1 MANILFSPIFARF
14 SLYQVLKSV
23 SLLKMPDAPLWVV
36 FKSTV
41 FFLACC
47 VAVPNELYAAT
58 AKTDMRV
65 VIDISGSMKKTDPS
79 NLRIPAVQLML
90 NLAKEGDRF
99 GVWTFGQYV
108 NMLVPHKDV
117 TTEWRKGAIK
127 QTDLINS
134 VALYTNIGLA
144 LEKASLNQTE
154 SDPNWDKTIVLL
166 SDGKVDI
173 SKNRAE
179 NEKEKQR
186 ILSQVV
192 PSLRR
197 AGFKIHS
204 VALSE
209 SADLE
214 FLRTLGVDTG
224 GSFSIARDADELLE
238 IFVEASDKANAPE
251 QVPLEGNA
259 FDIDKTVDEF
269 TALIFRKP
277 GSPVTKLIDPRGK
290 KYSYKR
296 SGKRI
301 NWFNDKRYDLITVQ
315 APRSG
320 TWKLEAD
327 IGNGNRVTVVSD
339 LNLIVKGLPDNVIE
353 GERVTMRMYLSEQGS
368 ALTNPDFLKL
378 MDITFSQ
385 RTSAGELFE
394 GALSKNKKGGAI
406 LPKDGV
412 YSAKLGR
419 TLTDGKHEFNILVDG
434 KTFRRK
440 RTHQMTVHTDVLDID
455 VASSGGDALAEH
467 FLRITPKVALL
478 DVDKLEILAQIQ
490 APNGEKQVSSAMPEN
505 NGEWRLGVPAFG
517 GLGMYQVL
525 VKVNGISVNGKPFE
539 LVQGPYRIDHSDTG
553 LTDDVSFMDD
563 ELTDEMLDVDLSIDE
578 EIEEAEF
585 IDDVVPEELP
595 ALDVIETAVEE
606 SAPEV
611 EVPIEVPVEV
621 PVESEAVITE
631 EATEDAPEEELNIL
645 VLGGAFMLA
654 NLILLGG
661 GFFLYR
667 KMANNQDASELAN
680 EQDIMKAQKTRA
692 DAISKV
698 APAVAKPTEGGGDEE
713 QTIMRSSGN
722 TATTEEL
729 TVTQIQPQKP
739 VVAPDTLEPQPT
751 EEEDNAYVNT
761 ADPMELDDDEFIEI
775 DDEFDELDEEVGD
788 ALDGLDELDVMLSE
802 QEEAVSGDSETE
814 KDKKDPFVND
824 EFQLDSPE
832 E

>member
-1 MANILFSPIFARF
+1 MANKLFGSIFAKF
-14 SLYQVLKSV
+14 YLV
-23 SLLKMPDAPLWVV
+23 
-36 FKSTV
+36 TV
-41 FFLACC
+41 FLLAFF
-47 VAVPNELYAAT
+47 VIASVDLYAAP

-79 NLRIPAVQLML
+79 NLRIPAVKLML

-117 TTEWRKGAIK
+117 TPNWRKEALK
-127 QTDLINS
+127 QTELINS

-154 SDPNWDKTIVLL
+154 SDPGWEKTIVLL

-173 SKNRAE
+173 SKSRAE
-179 NEKEKQR
+179 SEKEKQR
-186 ILSQVV
+186 ILSKVI

-209 SADLE
+209 NADLE

-251 QVPLEGNA
+251 QVPLEGNE
-259 FDIDKTVDEF
+259 FDIDKTVNEF

-277 GSPVTKLIDPRGK
+277 ESPVTKLIDPRGK

-296 SGKRI
+296 PGKSI
-301 NWFNDKRYDLITVQ
+301 NWFSDKRYDLITVQ

-320 TWKLEAD
+320 TWKFEAD
-327 IGNGNRVTVVSD
+327 IGKGNRVTVVSD
-339 LNLIVKGLPDNVIE
+339 LNLVVEGLPDNVIE
-353 GERVTMRMYLSEQGS
+353 GERVTMLMYLSEQGK
-368 ALTNPDFLKL
+368 ALSSPDFLKL

-385 RTSAGELFE
+385 RTSTGEVFE
-394 GALSKNKKGGAI
+394 GALSKNKKGEPI

-412 YSAKLGR
+412 YTAKLGR

-440 RTHQMTVHTDVLDID
+440 RIHQMTVHTDVLDVDI
-455 VASSGGDALAEH
+455 ASSSSDLQTEH
-467 FLRITPKVALL
+467 YLTIMPKVALI
-478 DVDKLEILAQIQ
+478 DTKELEILAQIQ
-490 APNGEKQVSSAMPEN
+490 APDGEKQVNAAEPVT
-505 NGEWRLGVPAFG
+505 GEVWRLIVPAFG
-517 GLGMYQVL
+517 GLGKYQVL

-539 LVQGPYRIDHSDTG
+539 LVQGPYRIDHSGTD
-553 LTDDVSFMDD
+553 LTDDVSFVDD
-563 ELTDEMLDVDLSIDE
+563 ELTDEMLNVDLSIDE
-578 EIEEAEF
+578 EFDESEPIE
-585 IDDVVPEELP
+585 DVVPEVLVPEVIETPLEEPVVEVEIATEELP
-595 ALDVIETAVEE
+595 AIVGEEVVDV
-606 SAPEV
+606 
-611 EVPIEVPVEV
+611 
-621 PVESEAVITE
+621 
-631 EATEDAPEEELNIL
+631 PEEELDIL
-645 VLGGAFMLA
+645 VLGGAFLLA
-654 NLILLGG
+654 NFLLLGG

-667 KMANNQDASELAN
+667 KMTNTQDATELAE
-680 EQDIMKAQKTRA
+680 EQSIMQAQKVRA
-692 DAISKV
+692 EAKRTV
-698 APAVAKPTEGGGDEE
+698 APAVASPVMMAEDEE
-713 QTIMRSSGN
+713 EPTVMRSSGDI
-722 TATTEEL
+722 AATEEL

-739 VVAPDTLEPQPT
+739 VAAQEVLEPQPT

-775 DDEFDELDEEVGD
+775 DDEFDELDDEEGD

-802 QEEAVSGDSETE
+802 QEDAVSGNSNAED
-814 KDKKDPFVND
+814 DKKDPFVND

-832 E
+832 D

>member
-1 MANILFSPIFARF
+1 MTNNLFGLIFARF
-14 SLYQVLKSV
+14 YLVAVFQRATSFLRSWVPV
-23 SLLKMPDAPLWVV
+23 AFIFPVV
-36 FKSTV
+36 F
-41 FFLACC
+41 LAFCMTAS
-47 VAVPNELYAAT
+47 VDLHAAP

-79 NLRIPAVQLML
+79 NLRIPAVKLML

-117 TTEWRKGAIK
+117 TPEWRKKALK
-127 QTDLINS
+127 QTELINS

-144 LEKASLNQTE
+144 LEKASLNQAE
-154 SDPNWDKTIVLL
+154 SDPDWEKTIVLL

-173 SKNRAE
+173 SKSRVE
-179 NEKEKQR
+179 SEKEKQR
-186 ILSQVV
+186 ILTQVV

-209 SADLE
+209 NADLD

-251 QVPLEGNA
+251 QVPLEGNE
-259 FDIDKTVDEF
+259 FDIDNTVNEF

-296 SGKRI
+296 PGKNI

-320 TWKLEAD
+320 KWKLESD
-327 IGNGNRVTVVSD
+327 PGKGNRVTVVSD

-353 GERVTMRMYLSEQGS
+353 GERVTMRMYLSEQGK
-368 ALTNPDFLKL
+368 ALASPDFLKL

-385 RTSAGELFE
+385 HTGAGEVFE
-394 GALSKNKKGGAI
+394 GALSRNKKGEPI

-440 RTHQMTVHTDVLDID
+440 RTHQMTVHTDVLDVDITSTGSE
-455 VASSGGDALAEH
+455 VQTEH
-467 FLRITPKVALL
+467 FLTITPKVALI
-478 DVDKLEILAQIQ
+478 DTNKLEILAQIQ
-490 APNGEKQVSSAMPEN
+490 APNGEKQVSTAEPIG
-505 NGEWRLGVPAFG
+505 GEVWQLGVPAFG
-517 GLGMYQVL
+517 GLGKYKVL

-539 LVQGPYRIDHSDTG
+539 LVQGPYRIDHTDTG
-553 LTDDVSFMDD
+553 LTDDMSFVDD

-578 EIEEAEF
+578 EIEEPEPIVDVVSEVSVPDVVEVPLDEPAAEVEMVSEEKVPSV
-585 IDDVVPEELP
+585 DGGAADVPEED
-595 ALDVIETAVEE
+595 LD
-606 SAPEV
+606 
-611 EVPIEVPVEV
+611 
-621 PVESEAVITE
+621 
-631 EATEDAPEEELNIL
+631 IL
-645 VLGGAFMLA
+645 VLGGSFLFANML
-654 NLILLGG
+654 LLGG

-667 KMANNQDASELAN
+667 KMTNTQDATDLAE
-680 EQDIMKAQKTRA
+680 EQGIMQAQQARA
-692 DAISKV
+692 ARRPV
-698 APAVAKPTEGGGDEE
+698 APAETAPVVMEGDGEE
-713 QTIMRSSGN
+713 QTIMRPSGDM
-722 TATTEEL
+722 AAAEEL

-739 VVAPDTLEPQPT
+739 VAAPETLEPQPT

-775 DDEFDELDEEVGD
+775 DDEFDELDDEMDD

-802 QEEAVSGDSETE
+802 QEDAISDSSNTE
-814 KDKKDPFVND
+814 DDKKDPFVND

>member
-14 SLYQVLKSV
+14 NLYAPRQSV
-23 SLLKMPDAPLWVV
+23 SPLTRPRARQRAVIT
-36 FKSTV
+36 S
-41 FFLACC
+41 LAFILAAF
-47 VAVPNELYAAT
+47 VAFAVPELHAAS

-79 NLRIPAVQLML
+79 NLRIPAVKLML

-117 TTEWRKGAIK
+117 TPDWRKEAIK

-154 SDPNWDKTIVLL
+154 ADQNWDKTIVLL

-179 NEKEKQR
+179 SEKEKQR
-186 ILSQVV
+186 ILTRVV
-192 PSLRR
+192 PSLRK

-209 SADLE
+209 NADLE

-224 GSFSIARDADELLE
+224 GSFSIARNADELLG

-251 QVPLEGNA
+251 QVPLEGNK
-259 FDIDKTVDEF
+259 FDIDKTVNEF

-327 IGNGNRVTVVSD
+327 VGKGNRVTVVSD
-339 LNLIVKGLPDNVIE
+339 LNLVVKGLPDNVIE
-353 GERVTMRMYLSEQGS
+353 GERVTMRMYLSEQGR
-368 ALTNPDFLKL
+368 ALTNPDFLKI

-385 RTSAGELFE
+385 RTSAGELFQ
-394 GALSKNKKGGAI
+394 GALSKNKKGEPI
-406 LPKDGV
+406 LPEDGV

-440 RTHQMTVHTDVLDID
+440 RTHQMMVHTDVLDIN
-455 VASSGGDALAEH
+455 VASSGGDAQSGQ

-478 DVDKLEILAQIQ
+478 DTDQLEILAQIQ
-490 APNGEKQVSSAMPEN
+490 APNGEKQVSAAEPSAD
-505 NGEWRLGVPAFG
+505 GEWRLGVPAYG

-525 VKVNGISVNGKPFE
+525 VKVNGMSVNGKPFE

-553 LTDDVSFMDD
+553 LTDGVDFVDD
-563 ELTDEMLDVDLSIDE
+563 ELTDEMLDVDLSIDD
-578 EIEEAEF
+578 EIEEPEP
-585 IDDVVPEELP
+585 IEEVVQDTPT
-595 ALDVIETAVEE
+595 LDVGEAVVEEPEVEE
-606 SAPEV
+606 SPE
-611 EVPIEVPVEV
+611 PQPVT
-621 PVESEAVITE
+621 TE
-631 EATEDAPEEELNIL
+631 EVVVETPEEELDIL

-654 NLILLGG
+654 NLLLLGG
-661 GFFLYR
+661 GFFLYK
-667 KMANNQDASELAN
+667 KMANNQDATELAK
-680 EQDIMKAQKTRA
+680 EQDIMQIQKVRA
-692 DAISKV
+692 EAVIREAPVV
-698 APAVAKPTEGGGDEE
+698 AAGEEE
-713 QTIMRSSGN
+713 QTIMRPTSDI
-722 TATTEEL
+722 AATEEL

-739 VVAPDTLEPQPT
+739 APAMPEPQPT

-775 DDEFDELDEEVGD
+775 DDEFDELDEEMG
-788 ALDGLDELDVMLSE
+788 DGLDELDVMLSE
-802 QEEAVSGDSETE
+802 QEDVVSGESEAE
-814 KDKKDPFVND
+814 DDKKDPFVND

>member
-1 MANILFSPIFARF
+1 MANIPFSPTLFARLCLLAVYRRVP
-14 SLYQVLKSV
+14 S
-23 SLLKMPDAPLWVV
+23 LKMRGAWLRTARIFTAFLFAFPLIFVV
-36 FKSTV
+36 VSVETQ
-41 FFLACC
+41 
-47 VAVPNELYAAT
+47 AAS

-79 NLRIPAVQLML
+79 NLRIPAVKLML
-90 NLAKEGDRF
+90 NLAKQGDRF

-117 TTEWRKGAIK
+117 TPEWRQEAIR
-127 QTDLINS
+127 QTNLINS

-154 SDPNWDKTIVLL
+154 SDPNWDKSIVLL

-179 NEKEKQR
+179 SEREKQR

-192 PSLRR
+192 PSLRK

-209 SADLE
+209 NADLE

-251 QVPLEGNA
+251 QVPLEGNT
-259 FDIDKTVDEF
+259 FDIDKTVNEF
-269 TALIFRKP
+269 TALVFRKP
-277 GSPVTKLIDPRGK
+277 GAPVTKLVDPRGK

-296 SGKRI
+296 SGRSI
-301 NWFNDKRYDLITVQ
+301 NWFSDDRYDLITVQ

-320 TWKLEAD
+320 QWKLEAD
-327 IGNGNRVTVVSD
+327 IGKGNRVTVVSD
-339 LNLIVKGLPDNVIE
+339 LNLVVKGLPDNVIE
-353 GERVTMRMYLSEQGS
+353 GERVTMRMYLSEQGR

-394 GALSKNKKGGAI
+394 GALSKNKKGKHI

-419 TLTDGKHEFNILVDG
+419 TLTDGKHVFDILVDG

-455 VASSGGDALAEH
+455 VASSGGDVDAEH
-467 FLRITPKVALL
+467 FLKIFPKVALI
-478 DVDKLEILAQIQ
+478 DTKKLEILAQIQ
-490 APNGEKQVSSAMPEN
+490 APNGEKQVSTAEAADAGM
-505 NGEWRLGVPAFG
+505 WRLGVPAFG

-553 LTDDVSFMDD
+553 LTDDVNFVDD
-563 ELTDEMLDVDLSIDE
+563 ELTDDMLDVDLSIDE
-578 EIEEAEF
+578 EIEEPEF
-585 IDDVVPEELP
+585 IDEVVPDIPPLEVVEEPAEEL
-595 ALDVIETAVEE
+595 E
-606 SAPEV
+606 PEV
-611 EVPIEVPVEV
+611 EVATDQQPAPVDD
-621 PVESEAVITE
+621 AVAE
-631 EATEDAPEEELNIL
+631 APEEELNIL
-645 VLGGAFMLA
+645 VLGGAFMFA
-654 NLILLGG
+654 NLLLLGG

-667 KMANNQDASELAN
+667 KMTSTQDATELAK
-680 EQDIMKAQKTRA
+680 EQSIMQAQKGRA
-692 DAISKV
+692 DAKSAA
-698 APAVAKPTEGGGDEE
+698 APAPAMAAGDEE
-713 QTIMRSSGN
+713 EQTVMRSTGDM
-722 TATTEEL
+722 AATEEL
-729 TVTQIQPQKP
+729 TVTQIQTQKP
-739 VVAPDTLEPQPT
+739 VPVPEVSQPEILEPQPT

-775 DDEFDELDEEVGD
+775 DDEFDELDEEMDD

-802 QEEAVSGDSETE
+802 QEDVASGDNKSDA
-814 KDKKDPFVND
+814 DKKDPFVND

>member
-14 SLYQVLKSV
+14 YLFAMCLYAPS
-23 SLLKMPDAPLWVV
+23 LKMLGARLQVV
-36 FKSTV
+36 HIPTV
-41 FFLACC
+41 FFAVFFV
-47 VAVPNELYAAT
+47 VAPAVLQAAP

-79 NLRIPAVQLML
+79 NLRIPAVKLML

-117 TTEWRKGAIK
+117 APEWREEAIRK
-127 QTDLINS
+127 TNRINS

-154 SDPNWDKTIVLL
+154 SDSDWEKTIVLL

-192 PSLRR
+192 PSLRK

-209 SADLE
+209 NADLE

-251 QVPLEGNA
+251 QVPLEGNI
-259 FDIDKTVDEF
+259 FDIDKSVNEF

-277 GSPVTKLIDPRGK
+277 GAPVTKLVDPRGK

-296 SGKRI
+296 SGKSI
-301 NWFNDKRYDLITVQ
+301 SWFSDKRYDLITVQ
-315 APRSG
+315 APRPG
-320 TWKLEAD
+320 QWKLEAD
-327 IGNGNRVTVVSD
+327 IGKGNRITVVSD
-339 LNLIVKGLPDNVIE
+339 LNLVVKGLPDNVIE
-353 GERVTMRMYLSEQGS
+353 GERVTMRMYLSEQGR

-394 GALSKNKKGGAI
+394 GALSKNKKGRHI

-419 TLTDGKHEFNILVDG
+419 TLTDGKHVFDILVDG

-440 RTHQMTVHTDVLDID
+440 RTHQMMVHTDVLDID
-455 VASSGGDALAEH
+455 VASSDSDLEAEH
-467 FLRITPKVALL
+467 FLKIFPKVAL
-478 DVDKLEILAQIQ
+478 VDTKKLEILAQIQ
-490 APNGEKQVSSAMPEN
+490 APNGEKQVSAAEPT
-505 NGEWRLGVPAFG
+505 GGGVWRLGVPAFG
-517 GLGMYQVL
+517 GLGTYQVL

-553 LTDDVSFMDD
+553 LTDDVDFLDD

-578 EIEEAEF
+578 EIEEPEF
-585 IDDVVPEELP
+585 IDDDVVPE
-595 ALDVIETAVEE
+595 I

-611 EVPIEVPVEV
+611 SVPEV
-621 PVESEAVITE
+621 TK
-631 EATEDAPEEELNIL
+631 APLEEEPEVAVTVEPVAVDQLVAEAPDEELDIL
-645 VLGGAFMLA
+645 VLGGTFILA
-654 NLILLGG
+654 NLLLLGG

-667 KMANNQDASELAN
+667 KMINTQDATEL
-680 EQDIMKAQKTRA
+680 EK
-692 DAISKV
+692 
-698 APAVAKPTEGGGDEE
+698 E
-713 QTIMRSSGN
+713 QTIMRAQKKRAEAKSAAVSAVAPEDAEEP
-722 TATTEEL
+722 TIMRSASDVVATEEL

-739 VVAPDTLEPQPT
+739 VVVPETPEPQPT

-775 DDEFDELDEEVGD
+775 DDEFDELDEEMDD

-802 QEEAVSGDSETE
+802 QEDSGSGEASSED
-814 KDKKDPFVND
+814 DKKDPFVND

>member
-1 MANILFSPIFARF
+1 MANNLFGSIIARF
-14 SLYQVLKSV
+14 YLV
-23 SLLKMPDAPLWVV
+23 VV
-36 FKSTV
+36 FLRVQSFLRSRLRFAFISTAV
-41 FFLACC
+41 FLAFCLT
-47 VAVPNELYAAT
+47 VSVDLYAAP

-65 VIDISGSMKKTDPS
+65 VIDISGSMKKTDPG
-79 NLRIPAVQLML
+79 NLRIPAVKLML

-117 TTEWRKGAIK
+117 TPEWRKEALK
-127 QTDLINS
+127 QTELINS

-154 SDPNWDKTIVLL
+154 SDPDWEKTIVLL

-173 SKNRAE
+173 SKSRAKS
-179 NEKEKQR
+179 EKEKQR
-186 ILSQVV
+186 ILTQVV

-209 SADLE
+209 NADLD

-224 GSFSIARDADELLE
+224 GSFSIARDANELLE

-251 QVPLEGNA
+251 QVPLEGNE
-259 FDIDKTVDEF
+259 FDIDKTVNEF
-269 TALIFRKP
+269 TALIFRKL

-296 SGKRI
+296 PGKSI

-320 TWKLEAD
+320 KWKLESD
-327 IGNGNRVTVVSD
+327 TGKGNRVTVVSN

-353 GERVTMRMYLSEQGS
+353 GERVTMRMYLSEQGR
-368 ALTNPDFLKL
+368 ALTSPDFLKL

-385 RTSAGELFE
+385 HTSAGDVFE
-394 GALSKNKKGGAI
+394 GALSKNKKGEPI

-440 RTHQMTVHTDVLDID
+440 RTHQMTVHTDVLDVDITSTGSE
-455 VASSGGDALAEH
+455 VETEH
-467 FLRITPKVALL
+467 FLTITPKVALI
-478 DVDKLEILAQIQ
+478 DTKKLEILAQIQ
-490 APNGEKQVSSAMPEN
+490 APSGEKQVSTAEPIG
-505 NGEWRLGVPAFG
+505 GEVWQLGVPAFG
-517 GLGMYQVL
+517 GLGKYKVL
-525 VKVNGISVNGKPFE
+525 VKVNGTSVNGKPFE
-539 LVQGPYRIDHSDTG
+539 LVQGPYRIDHTDTG
-553 LTDDVSFMDD
+553 LTDDMSFVDD

-578 EIEEAEF
+578 EIEEIEEPEL
-585 IDDVVPEELP
+585 IGDVVPE
-595 ALDVIETAVEE
+595 
-606 SAPEV
+606 
-611 EVPIEVPVEV
+611 VPVPDIIEVPMDELAAKVEIA
-621 PVESEAVITE
+621 SEE
-631 EATEDAPEEELNIL
+631 MATSGDEGAADEPEEELDIL
-645 VLGGAFMLA
+645 VLGGAFLLS
-654 NLILLGG
+654 NLLLLGG

-667 KMANNQDASELAN
+667 KMTNTQDATDLAE
-680 EQDIMKAQKTRA
+680 EQNIMQAQHARA
-692 DAISKV
+692 EARRS
-698 APAVAKPTEGGGDEE
+698 APPAVTAPVVTGGDGEE
-713 QTIMRSSGN
+713 QTIMRPSDDI
-722 TATTEEL
+722 AATEEL

-739 VVAPDTLEPQPT
+739 VAAPETLEPQPT

-761 ADPMELDDDEFIEI
+761 AAPMELDDDEFIEI
-775 DDEFDELDEEVGD
+775 DDEFDELDDEMDD

-802 QEEAVSGDSETE
+802 QEDAISDNSNTE
-814 KDKKDPFVND
+814 DDKKDPFVND

>member
-1 MANILFSPIFARF
+1 MANILFSPFFARF
-14 SLYQVLKSV
+14 YLFAMCLCAPSLSMLGAWLQTVRISGAFL
-23 SLLKMPDAPLWVV
+23 VV
-36 FKSTV
+36 FFV
-41 FFLACC
+41 
-47 VAVPNELYAAT
+47 VAPVALQTAS

-79 NLRIPAVQLML
+79 NLRIPAVKLML

-117 TTEWRKGAIK
+117 TPEWRKEAIK
-127 QTDLINS
+127 QTNLINS

-144 LEKASLNQTE
+144 LEKASLNQTK
-154 SDPNWDKTIVLL
+154 SDPNWEKTIVLL

-179 NEKEKQR
+179 SEREKQR

-192 PSLRR
+192 PSLRK

-209 SADLE
+209 NADLE

-238 IFVEASDKANAPE
+238 IFVEASDKANALE

-259 FDIDKTVDEF
+259 FDIDKTVNEF

-277 GSPVTKLIDPRGK
+277 GAPVTKLVDPRGK

-296 SGKRI
+296 SGNNI
-301 NWFNDKRYDLITVQ
+301 SWFNDKRYDLITVQ

-320 TWKLEAD
+320 QWKLEAD
-327 IGNGNRVTVVSD
+327 IGKGNRVTVVSD
-339 LNLIVKGLPDNVIE
+339 LNLVVKGLPDNVIE
-353 GERVTMRMYLSEQGS
+353 GERVTMRMYLSEQGRV
-368 ALTNPDFLKL
+368 LTNPDFLKL

-394 GALSKNKKGGAI
+394 GALSKNKKGKHI
-406 LPKDGV
+406 FPKDGV

-419 TLTDGKHEFNILVDG
+419 TLTDGKHVFNILVDG

-440 RTHQMTVHTDVLDID
+440 RTYQMMVHTDVLDID
-455 VASSGGDALAEH
+455 VASSGSDVDVEH
-467 FLRITPKVALL
+467 FLNIYPKVALV
-478 DVDKLEILAQIQ
+478 DTDKLEILAQIQ
-490 APNGEKQVSSAMPEN
+490 APDGEKHVSAAKPA
-505 NGEWRLGVPAFG
+505 GGGLWRLGVPAFG
-517 GLGMYQVL
+517 GFGMYQVL

-539 LVQGPYRIDHSDTG
+539 LVQGPYRIDHGNAG
-553 LTDDVSFMDD
+553 LTGDVDFIDD
-563 ELTDEMLDVDLSIDE
+563 EFTDEMLDVDLSIDE
-578 EIEEAEF
+578 EIEEPEF
-585 IDDVVPEELP
+585 IDDIALEVSPPDIIDTTVKEEPVLEDVV
-595 ALDVIETAVEE
+595 AVDPQLEVTDE
-606 SAPEV
+606 SVV
-611 EVPIEVPVEV
+611 E
-621 PVESEAVITE
+621 
-631 EATEDAPEEELNIL
+631 APEEELDIL
-645 VLGGAFMLA
+645 VLGGAFMFA
-654 NLILLGG
+654 NLLLLGG

-667 KMANNQDASELAN
+667 KMTKTQDATEL
-680 EQDIMKAQKTRA
+680 DK
-692 DAISKV
+692 
-698 APAVAKPTEGGGDEE
+698 E
-713 QTIMRSSGN
+713 QTIMKAKKERAAAKKSVVSEVVHDDAEEQTVMRT
-722 TATTEEL
+722 TADVAATEEL
-729 TVTQIQPQKP
+729 TVTQIQQQKP
-739 VVAPDTLEPQPT
+739 VAALETPEPQPT

-775 DDEFDELDEEVGD
+775 DDEFDELDEGVDD

-802 QEEAVSGDSETE
+802 QEDEVSGEPGSEA
-814 KDKKDPFVND
+814 DKKDPFVND

-832 E
+832 D